1 MMLRVSFSQFF
12 QGFFVYFYQMKNP
25 WNFWTEINLVTLEIF
40 SERVVSEL
48 YLF

>member
-12 QGFFVYFYQMKNP
+12 QGFVYFYQMKHP